1 MSGGGGEGG
10 LRLGS
15 YGHPGLRPVA
25 ILPIREKYGVCGSQC
40 VEVCGGCVSLKD
52 AQVLLVRGLSE
63 IVPPVRGCCAFLRER
78 LVTYYLILKGVPRWC
93 DRFGQYGIKV
103 SFWAS
108 GTLKIVI
115 YVENYPQKRS
125 FWVAYYHPLWGWGC

>member
-1 MSGGGGEGG
+1 MGGGGGG
-10 LRLGS
+10 GTATGELWSSRLTAGCHLANS
-15 YGHPGLRPVA
+15 
-25 ILPIREKYGVCGSQC
+25 REVQGVR
-40 VEVCGGCVSLKD
+40 VTVCRGMRGCVSLKD

-108 GTLKIVI
+108 RGPSK
-115 YVENYPQKRS
+115 S
-125 FWVAYYHPLWGWGC
+125 